1 MFKETSD
8 ERNIFKRK
16 PKIDYKY
23 YFDGRSSYNDNWI
36 HSGIERWT
44 DHGPEE
50 KKIYTIEDIGP
61 AENYEDFSV
70 NFKEMDL

>member
-1 MFKETSD
+1 MKGIFLKESLKLII
-8 ERNIFKRK
+8 NI
-16 PKIDYKY
+16 ILMV
-23 YFDGRSSYNDNWI
+23 GGGYNDNWI